1 VGSFFLTTTT
11 TTKRR
16 KTSTKKNKKRFIEM
30 LLKRDEGLGLA
41 DWLAGWPELNSDHVL
56 ASSCPCIAIT
66 KREREKEKRKIEAQD
81 NVCELSGEGKK
92 ENIGGSGIRNTAE
105 DAPIE
110 IERDEGGGFL
120 FLQRRRKRPTPPNSE
135 NQIDCVCVW

>member
-1 VGSFFLTTTT
+1 
-11 TTKRR
+11 
-16 KTSTKKNKKRFIEM
+16 M

-41 DWLAGWPELNSDHVL
+41 GWPELHSDHVL

-66 KREREKEKRKIEAQD
+66 KREPEKEKRKIEAQD
-81 NVCELSGEGKK
+81 NVCELSVEGKK

-105 DAPIE
+105 DASIE

-120 FLQRRRKRPTPPNSE
+120 FLQRKKKTPDSPPT
-135 NQIDCVCVW
+135 QKTR